1 MWVNRAGCN
10 QFATLVPMGSNRSD
24 LHRLV
29 DELDEQLLNDAA
41 ALRRTLKPTADV
53 PRQPRR
59 RLPMSGA
66 YDSSR
71 SDTATRS
78 AEILRQGLGGRDP
91 HHR

>member
-1 MWVNRAGCN
+1 
-10 QFATLVPMGSNRSD
+10 MGSDLSD
-24 LHRLV
+24 LHHLI

-41 ALRRTLKPTADV
+41 ALLRTLKPTIDL

-66 YDSSR
+66 YDSGR

-78 AEILRQGLGGRDP
+78 AEILRQGLGGRNP
-91 HHR
+91 HNG

>member
-1 MWVNRAGCN
+1 MS
-10 QFATLVPMGSNRSD
+10 SNRGD

-41 ALRRTLKPTADV
+41 ALLRALQPGTEV

-66 YDSSR
+66 YDSGR

-78 AEILRQGLGGRDP
+78 AEILRQGLGSRDP
-91 HHR
+91 HSR

>member
-1 MWVNRAGCN
+1 VGDCAGRD
-10 QFATLVPMGSNRSD
+10 QFATVIPMGSERSD

-41 ALRRTLKPTADV
+41 PLLRTLKPATDI
-53 PRQPRR
+53 PRQARR

-66 YDSSR
+66 YDSGR
-71 SDTATRS
+71 SDAATRS

-91 HHR
+91 HDR

>member
-1 MWVNRAGCN
+1 
-10 QFATLVPMGSNRSD
+10 MGSNRSE

-41 ALRRTLKPTADV
+41 ALLRTLKPATDV

-59 RLPMSGA
+59 RLQMSGA
-66 YDSSR
+66 YDSGR
-71 SDTATRS
+71 SDTAIRS

-91 HHR
+91 HNR